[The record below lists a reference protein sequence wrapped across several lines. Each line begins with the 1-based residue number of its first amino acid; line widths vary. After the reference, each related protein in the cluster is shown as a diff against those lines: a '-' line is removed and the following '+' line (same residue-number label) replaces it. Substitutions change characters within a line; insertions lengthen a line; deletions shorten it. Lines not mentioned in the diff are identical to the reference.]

1 MAMASW
7 NSSLGSYQKQTM
19 AFEISC
25 RKRDRERDRERGS
38 IHPYKVV
45 EITPPPKCLGVRCLP
60 PFLQKKKS
68 CAVQN
73 YFRSRV
79 DSYVLS

>member
-7 NSSLGSYQKQTM
+7 NSSLGLYQKTTSFQ
-19 AFEISC
+19 ISC
-25 RKRDRERDRERGS
+25 RKRDRDRDRERSS

-60 PFLQKKKS
+60 PVSPQPLPNSQLFH
-68 CAVQN
+68 
-73 YFRSRV
+73 FR
-79 DSYVLS
+79 LSLFPS